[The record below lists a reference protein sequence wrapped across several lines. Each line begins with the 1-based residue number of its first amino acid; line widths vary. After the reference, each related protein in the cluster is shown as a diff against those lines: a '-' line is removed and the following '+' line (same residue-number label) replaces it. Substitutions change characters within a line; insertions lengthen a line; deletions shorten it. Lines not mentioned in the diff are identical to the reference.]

1 MEFDQL
7 RIEGNIQYSIDKKVV
22 YSLLGYKKEKTKL
35 PQKMFDRI
43 ELAFEEAEKLIEAK
57 GVYIIRRI
65 KEKRDPIRLQGSTT
79 AIEGQSAGNLLK
91 NSFAVI
97 FMAVTIGSGLENLT
111 GQYTKE
117 KQFEN
122 ALVLDTIGSEAAEAS
137 ANALNSYL
145 LTLAR
150 QTKNTLTR
158 RFSPGYGDL
167 PLTFQ
172 NDMYR
177 ELSLD
182 RLKIVLDKK
191 HILFPRKTVTAII
204 GVEE

>member
-1 MEFDQL
+1 MDFDRL
-7 RIEGNIQYSIDKKVV
+7 HIIGDIQYSIDRKTV
-22 YSLLGYKKEKTKL
+22 YSLLGYKKDQTKL

-43 ELAFEEAEKLIEAK
+43 DLAFQEAEKLIETK

-65 KEKRDPIRLQGSTT
+65 KKKGDPIYLQGSPTT
-79 AIEGQSAGNLLK
+79 IWGHSAKNLLK

-97 FMAVTIGSGLENLT
+97 FMAVTIGSGLEKLAS
-111 GQYTKE
+111 QYTKE
-117 KQFEN
+117 KQLEK

-150 QTKNTLTR
+150 QAKNTLTK

-167 PLTFQ
+167 LLTFQ
-172 NDMYR
+172 KEMFR

-182 RLKIVLDKK
+182 GLNIVLDKK
-191 HILFPRKTVTAII
+191 FILFPRKTVTAIL

>member
-1 MEFDQL
+1 MEFDKL
-7 RIEGNIQYSIDKKVV
+7 RIEEDIQYSIDKKVV

-43 ELAFEEAEKLIEAK
+43 EAAFEEAEKLIDAK
-57 GVYIIRRI
+57 GVFIIRQI
-65 KEKRDPIRLQGSTT
+65 KEKGNLICLQNSQTT
-79 AIEGQSAGNLLK
+79 ILGQSAKDLLK

-97 FMAVTIGSGLENLT
+97 FMAVTIGSGLEKLT

-150 QTKNTLTR
+150 QAKNTLTR

>member
-1 MEFDQL
+1 MVFDRL
-7 RIEGNIQYSIDKKVV
+7 KIEGNIQYSIDKKAV
-22 YSLLGYKKEKTKL
+22 YSLLGYKKDRTKL
-35 PQKMFDRI
+35 PQKMADRV
-43 ELAFEEAEKLIEAK
+43 EKSFQDAEKLIEAK
-57 GVYIIRRI
+57 GAYIIRRI
-65 KEKRDPIRLQGSTT
+65 KKKGDLITLLDSTT
-79 AIEGQSAGNLLK
+79 SLEGFSAINLLK

-97 FMAVTIGSGLENLT
+97 FMAVTIGPGLENLA

-137 ANALNSYL
+137 ANSLNSYL

-150 QTKNTLTR
+150 QAKKTLTQ

-167 PLTFQ
+167 PLKFQ
-172 NDMYR
+172 KDMFR

-182 RLKIVLDKK
+182 GLDIILDNKF
-191 HILFPRKTVTAII
+191 ILFPRKTVTAIL

>member
-1 MEFDQL
+1 MDFDRL
-7 RIEGNIQYSIDKKVV
+7 KIIGDIQYSLDKKAV
-22 YSLLGYKKEKTKL
+22 YSLLGYKKDRTKL
-35 PQKMFDRI
+35 PQIMFDRV
-43 ELAFEEAEKLIEAK
+43 EKSFRDAENLIEAK
-57 GVYIIRRI
+57 GAYIIRRI
-65 KEKRDPIRLQGSTT
+65 KKKGDSITLLDSTT
-79 AIEGQSAGNLLK
+79 SLESHSVKNLLK
-91 NSFAVI
+91 NSFAVV
-97 FMAVTIGSGLENLT
+97 FMAVTIGSGLEKLA
-111 GQYTKE
+111 GRYTKE

-150 QTKNTLTR
+150 QAKKTLTQ

-167 PLTFQ
+167 PLSFQ
-172 NDMYR
+172 KDMFR

-182 RLKIVLDKK
+182 GLNIVLDKK
-191 HILFPRKTVTAII
+191 FILSPRKTVTAIL

>member
-1 MEFDQL
+1 MVFDQL
-7 RIEGNIQYSIDKKVV
+7 KIEENIQYSIDKKAV

-35 PQKMFDRI
+35 PQIMVDRV
-43 ELAFEEAEKLIEAK
+43 EKAFQDAERQIEAK
-57 GVYIIRRI
+57 GAYIIRRI
-65 KEKRDPIRLQGSTT
+65 KKKGDPITLQDTT
-79 AIEGQSAGNLLK
+79 TSLEGHSAANLLK

-97 FMAVTIGSGLENLT
+97 FMAVTIGSGLENLA
-111 GQYTKE
+111 GLYTKE

-150 QTKNTLTR
+150 QAKKTLTQ

-167 PLTFQ
+167 PLKFQ
-172 NDMYR
+172 KDMVK
-177 ELSLD
+177 ELSLEG
-182 RLKIVLDKK
+182 LNIVLDKK
-191 HILFPRKTVTAII
+191 FILFPRKTVTAIL

>member
-7 RIEGNIQYSIDKKVV
+7 RIEGKIQYSIDKKVV
-22 YSLLGYKKEKTKL
+22 YSLLGYKKEQTKL

-43 ELAFEEAEKLIEAK
+43 EAAFEVAEDLIEAK
-57 GVYIIRRI
+57 GVFIIRQI
-65 KEKRDPIRLQGSTT
+65 KEKGNLICLQNSQTT
-79 AIEGQSAGNLLK
+79 ILGQSAKDLLK

-97 FMAVTIGSGLENLT
+97 FMAVTIGSGLENLI
-111 GQYTKE
+111 GLYTKE

-150 QTKNTLTR
+150 QAKNTLTR

>member
-1 MEFDQL
+1 MDFDRL
-7 RIEGNIQYSIDKKVV
+7 KIVGDIQYAIDKKAV

-35 PQKMFDRI
+35 PQIMFDRV
-43 ELAFEEAEKLIEAK
+43 EKAFQDAERLIEAR
-57 GVYIIRRI
+57 GAYIIRRI
-65 KEKRDPIRLQGSTT
+65 KKKGDPFTLLDSTT
-79 AIEGQSAGNLLK
+79 SLEGHSAINLLK

-97 FMAVTIGSGLENLT
+97 FMAVTIGSGLENLA

-150 QTKNTLTR
+150 QAKKTLTQ

-167 PLTFQ
+167 PLFFQ
-172 NDMYR
+172 KDMFR

-182 RLKIVLDKK
+182 GLNIVLDKK
-191 HILFPRKTVTAII
+191 FILYPRKTVTAIL

>member
-1 MEFDQL
+1 MDFDRL
-7 RIEGNIQYSIDKKVV
+7 HIVEDIQYSIDRKTV

-35 PQKMFDRI
+35 PQKMFARVD
-43 ELAFEEAEKLIEAK
+43 LAFEEAEKWIDAK

-65 KEKRDPIRLQGSTT
+65 KEKGDPISLQGSATV
-79 AIEGQSAGNLLK
+79 IEGQSANNLLK

-97 FMAVTIGSGLENLT
+97 FMAVTIGSGLEKLASR
-111 GQYTKE
+111 YTKE

-150 QTKNTLTR
+150 QAKHTLTG
-158 RFSPGYGDL
+158 RFSPGYGDM
-167 PLTFQ
+167 PLKFQ
-172 NDMYR
+172 KDMFK
-177 ELSLD
+177 ELALD
-182 RLKIVLDKK
+182 RLSIILDKK
-191 HILFPRKTVTAII
+191 YILFPRKTVTAII

>member
-1 MEFDQL
+1 MVFDQL
-7 RIEGNIQYSIDKKVV
+7 KIEGKIQYSIDKKTV
-22 YSLLGYKKEKTKL
+22 YSLLGYKKEQTKL

-43 ELAFEEAEKLIEAK
+43 ESAFEEAEKLIDAK
-57 GVYIIRRI
+57 GVFITRQIE
-65 KEKRDPIRLQGSTT
+65 EKGNLICLQNSQTT
-79 AIEGQSAGNLLK
+79 ILGQSAKDLLK

-97 FMAVTIGSGLENLT
+97 FMAVTIGSGLENLI
-111 GQYTKE
+111 GRHTKE

-150 QTKNTLTR
+150 QAKNTLTR

-204 GVEE
+204 GVEK

>member
-1 MEFDQL
+1 MVFDQL
-7 RIEGNIQYSIDKKVV
+7 RIERNIRYSIDKKAV

-35 PQKMFDRI
+35 PQKMVDRV
-43 ELAFEEAEKLIEAK
+43 EKAFQDAERLIEAK
-57 GVYIIRRI
+57 GAYIIRRI
-65 KEKRDPIRLQGSTT
+65 KKKGESFILLDSATSLEGFS
-79 AIEGQSAGNLLK
+79 AINLLK

-97 FMAVTIGSGLENLT
+97 FMAVTIGSGLENLA

-122 ALVLDTIGSEAAEAS
+122 ALVLDMIGSEAAEAS

-150 QTKNTLTR
+150 QAKKTLTQ

-167 PLTFQ
+167 PLSFQ
-172 NDMYR
+172 KDMFR

-182 RLKIVLDKK
+182 GLNIVLDKK
-191 HILFPRKTVTAII
+191 FFLYPRKTVTAIL

>member
-1 MEFDQL
+1 MVFDQL
-7 RIEGNIQYSIDKKVV
+7 KIEGNIQYSIDKKAV

-35 PQKMFDRI
+35 PQIMFDRV
-43 ELAFEEAEKLIEAK
+43 EKAFQDAERLIEVK
-57 GVYIIRRI
+57 GAYIIRRI
-65 KEKRDPIRLQGSTT
+65 KKKGDLITLQDSTT
-79 AIEGQSAGNLLK
+79 SLEGHSAKNLLK

-97 FMAVTIGSGLENLT
+97 FMAVTIGSGLENLA

-150 QTKNTLTR
+150 QAKKTLTR

-167 PLTFQ
+167 PLFFQ
-172 NDMYR
+172 KDMFR

-182 RLKIVLDKK
+182 GLNIVLDKK
-191 HILFPRKTVTAII
+191 FILFPRKTVTAIL

>member
-1 MEFDQL
+1 
-7 RIEGNIQYSIDKKVV
+7 
-22 YSLLGYKKEKTKL
+22 
-35 PQKMFDRI
+35 MFDRI
-43 ELAFEEAEKLIEAK
+43 EAAFEEAEKLIDAK
-57 GVYIIRRI
+57 GVFIIRQI
-65 KEKRDPIRLQGSTT
+65 KEKGNLICLQNSQTT
-79 AIEGQSAGNLLK
+79 ILGQSAKDLLK

-97 FMAVTIGSGLENLT
+97 FMAVTIGSGLEKLT

-150 QTKNTLTR
+150 QAKNTLTR

>member
-1 MEFDQL
+1 MEFDKL
-7 RIEGNIQYSIDKKVV
+7 RIKGDIQYSIDKKAV

-35 PQKMFDRI
+35 PQIMFDRV
-43 ELAFEEAEKLIEAK
+43 EKAFRDAERLIEAK
-57 GVYIIRRI
+57 GIYIIRRI
-65 KEKRDPIRLQGSTT
+65 KTKGDPITLQDSTT
-79 AIEGQSAGNLLK
+79 SLEGFSAANLLK

-97 FMAVTIGSGLENLT
+97 FMAVTIGSGLENLA

-117 KQFEN
+117 KQFES

-150 QTKNTLTR
+150 QAKKSLTQ

-167 PLTFQ
+167 PLKFQ
-172 NDMYR
+172 KDMFK
-177 ELSLD
+177 ELSLEG
-182 RLKIVLDKK
+182 LNIVLDKK
-191 HILFPRKTVTAII
+191 FILFPRKTVTAIL

>member
-1 MEFDQL
+1 MDFDRL
-7 RIEGNIQYSIDKKVV
+7 KIIGDIQYSIDKKAV
-22 YSLLGYKKEKTKL
+22 YSLLGYKKDRTKL
-35 PQKMFDRI
+35 PQIMFDRV
-43 ELAFEEAEKLIEAK
+43 EKSFRDAENLIEAK
-57 GVYIIRRI
+57 GAYIIRRI
-65 KEKRDPIRLQGSTT
+65 KKKGDSITLLDST
-79 AIEGQSAGNLLK
+79 ISLESHSVKNLLK
-91 NSFAVI
+91 YSYAVV
-97 FMAVTIGSGLENLT
+97 FMAVTIGSGLEKLA
-111 GQYTKE
+111 GRYTKE

-150 QTKNTLTR
+150 QAKKTLTK

-167 PLTFQ
+167 PLSFQ
-172 NDMYR
+172 KDMFR

-182 RLKIVLDKK
+182 GLNIVLDKK
-191 HILFPRKTVTAII
+191 FILSPRKTVTAIL

>member
-1 MEFDQL
+1 MDFGKRKIFSD
-7 RIEGNIQYSIDKKVV
+7 IQYSIDRKTV
-22 YSLLGYKKEKTKL
+22 YSLLGYKKEQTKL
-35 PQKMFDRI
+35 PQKIFDRV
-43 ELAFEEAEKLIEAK
+43 ELAFQAAEKLIDAK
-57 GVYIIRRI
+57 GVFIIRRI
-65 KEKRDPIRLQGSTT
+65 KKNGDPICLQGSSTT
-79 AIEGQSAGNLLK
+79 IKGHSASNLLK

-97 FMAVTIGSGLENLT
+97 FMAVTIGPGLENLT
-111 GQYTKE
+111 SRYTKE

-150 QTKNTLTR
+150 QAKKTLTG

-167 PLTFQ
+167 PLFFQ
-172 NDMYR
+172 KDMFK

-182 RLKIVLDKK
+182 SLNIVLDKK
-191 HILFPRKTVTAII
+191 YILFPRKTVTAIL